1 MGKIYGTA
9 TFKYMAESK
18 DVLICLNMEEN
29 VIEIQYG
36 NEVHCSMDNL
46 QACQEAFLGLSSC
59 QTGSLTNIQLFTPT
73 GILKKNLWD
82 DFIITKFEP
91 GTISIYDCALSRIL
105 NIPENNL
112 GITKFALHTKK
123 SSLVDFTLE
132 PFDECTP
139 QFELCFSG
147 FQRELGNHLVLDSK
161 YGKIKVQGENSRI
174 IAIGENSFFEGM
186 EIIQCV
192 LGVLQGGP
200 VTLRSSLENKTLK
213 INLANHQGGGLGPLY
228 KNPKDIQ
235 PMAQA
240 IFNFLTS
247 LDEAD
252 WEIWRRALYYLL
264 HGFSGNCLLEVK
276 TISLF
281 TFMEIIQGAGA
292 LCKNWMV
299 QELDIS
305 SDEAGVLVE
314 TRNKLIHNGASIG
327 EAVLASK
334 QCNKKPEFE
343 SWNGF
348 NDFID
353 LCNSGKTGVR
363 FYFTLVKILNRYL
376 LKKAGYN
383 GDWNDYSSYGCWD

>member
-9 TFKYMAESK
+9 TFKYMAKSK
-18 DVLICLNMEEN
+18 DVLICLNIEEN

-36 NEVHCSMDNL
+36 MDNL
-46 QACQEAFLGLSSC
+46 KVFQEAFSVLSSC

-73 GILKKNLWD
+73 GILKKILWD
-82 DFIITKFEP
+82 DFFITKFEP
-91 GTISIYDCALSRIL
+91 GTISIYDCALSRTL

-112 GITKFALHTKK
+112 GITKFTLHTKK

-132 PFDECTP
+132 PLEECAP
-139 QFELCFSG
+139 RFELYFSG
-147 FQRELGNHLVLDSK
+147 FQQQLGNHLVLDSK
-161 YGKIKVQGENSRI
+161 FGKIKVQGENSGV
-174 IAIGENSFFEGM
+174 IAIGENSFFESM

-200 VTLRSSLENKTLK
+200 VTFRSSLENKTLK
-213 INLANHQGGGLGPLY
+213 INLANHQGGSLGPLY

-235 PMAQA
+235 PMVQA
-240 IFNFLTS
+240 IFNFLTF
-247 LDEAD
+247 LKEED
-252 WEIWRRALYYLL
+252 WKIWQRALYYLL
-264 HGFSGNCLLEVK
+264 HGFGGNGLLEIR

-281 TFMEIIQGAGA
+281 TFLEITHGEGP
-292 LCKNWMV
+292 LNKSWLSP
-299 QELDIS
+299 ELDIS
-305 SDEAGVLVE
+305 GDEAGVMVE

-343 SWNGF
+343 SRNGF

-353 LCNSGKTGVR
+353 PCNTSKTGVR

-376 LKKAGYN
+376 LKKSGYN
-383 GDWNDYSSYGCWD
+383 GDWNDYLSYGCWD